1 MQAKDYYEILGVSR
15 NATDEEIKKAYRRL
29 ARQYHPDM
37 NPGNKEAELKF
48 KEINEAYQV
57 LSDPEKRRKY
67 DLYGHSAFREG
78 AGAYQYGAGSSGF
91 GGFDFGDIKINFEDA
106 FGDFGDI
113 FSEIFG
119 TKRQPAGAQRGSDL
133 HYQIEL
139 DLIDAFRGKSVD
151 LTIEREVEC
160 KECNGY
166 GAREGDRRL
175 CVNCGGRGRIS
186 AGSIFSRT
194 QICPSCQ
201 GRGWIYSSSC
211 YRCGGSGT
219 VRKKEMITVKIPA
232 GVDNGSQVRVAG
244 KGNAGR
250 KGGTTGDLYITTKIR
265 AHPFFERRGEN
276 VHCEIPITITEA
288 ALGAKIDVPTLE
300 GAVTMSIPPGTQS
313 GQIFRLK
320 GKGFVNLSSG
330 RRGDQL
336 VTVKI
341 VVPPIKD
348 ERMRELFR
356 ELERTYPYNPRVN
369 IKY

>member
-1 MQAKDYYEILGVSR
+1 MAGKDYYEILGVSR

-67 DLYGHSAFREG
+67 DLYGHGAFREG
-78 AGAYQYGAGSSGF
+78 AGTYHYGTGRGGF

-106 FGDFGDI
+106 FSDFGEIFSDI
-113 FSEIFG
+113 FG
-119 TKRQPAGAQRGSDL
+119 AKRPSTGPQRGSDL

-139 DLIDAFRGKSVD
+139 DLVEAFKGKSVD

-160 KECNGY
+160 SDCKGY
-166 GAREGDRRL
+166 GAKEGDKRL
-175 CVNCGGRGRIS
+175 CINCSGRGRIS
-186 AGSIFSRT
+186 SGGIFSRM
-194 QICPSCQ
+194 QSCPSCQ

-211 YRCGGSGT
+211 YRCGGIGT
-219 VRKKEMITVKIPA
+219 VRKKETITVKIPA

-244 KGNAGR
+244 KGNAG
-250 KGGTTGDLYITTKIR
+250 KWGGTPGDLYITTKLR
-265 AHPFFERRGEN
+265 PHPFFERKAEN
-276 VHCEIPITITEA
+276 VYCEVPITVTEA

-300 GAVTMSIPPGTQS
+300 GVVTMSIPPGTQS

-320 GKGFVNLSSG
+320 GKGFVSLNSSI
-330 RRGDQL
+330 RGDQL
-336 VTVKI
+336 VKVKI
-341 VVPPIKD
+341 VVPPVKD
-348 ERMRELFR
+348 ERTREILK
-356 ELERTYPYNPRVN
+356 ELEKAYPYNPRSS